1 MYKGTPMRLPA
12 DFSAETLQ
20 DKREW
25 HNISKVLK
33 EKKNKNLPPR
43 IQYTVKLSFWI
54 ERVINSFSDKQK
66 LKGVH
71 HH

>member
-20 DKREW
+20 DKRDW
-25 HNISKVLK
+25 HNIFKVLK
-33 EKKNKNLPPR
+33 EKKTKLLPR
-43 IQYTVKLSFWI
+43 IQYMVKLSFRI
-54 ERVINSFSDKQK
+54 ERVISGFSDKQK